1 MQCLSVNADTVIYC
15 VLNDHGKLLALI
27 SLSVDIHQEIKLF
40 MNCHH
45 WWEKIT
51 LNTLYHDNTIPGYCS
66 MYKNKFIVQR
76 LLILSLWGL
85 EMPVREGL
93 FGLKKCSHTSILENR
108 FVPIFNFLKPQNWWS
123 VKKIV
128 MDDIVGTLCHILI
141 LGYPTPCW
149 PSYIHSFKRRPSGFY
164 PLCWCTKYLFVYLV
178 CRKPKFWQPY
188 ANILRLVIPSSDE
201 TYIPKMH
208 TSPNSCSTP
217 LLLSNSL

>member
-123 VKKIV
+123 VKKNCN
-128 MDDIVGTLCHILI
+128 GWYS
-141 LGYPTPCW
+141 GYPLPYLDFRVPHTLLAFL
-149 PSYIHSFKRRPSGFY
+149 HSFIQKE
-164 PLCWCTKYLFVYLV
+164 
-178 CRKPKFWQPY
+178 
-188 ANILRLVIPSSDE
+188 ALRLLSSMLVHK
-201 TYIPKMH
+201 I
-208 TSPNSCSTP
+208 SFC
-217 LLLSNSL
+217 LLSVSKTKILAALC